1 MGFRVLERDD
11 NDGRFAFGCFDDV
24 VSMKSLIY
32 VWKST
37 TCGILFPRTN
47 NPFRPR
53 CFRTDGLRL
62 FHLLIRRRD
71 MSIFMLRRVL
81 RRGPIQR
88 ENRSES
94 KMLYNRELTQHI
106 AAPHLIHASTDLAPR
121 SSSANIVKQGTRF
134 IELTRFRLH
143 LTLSPRS
150 YRLNIRDR
158 LEIKIFRSV
167 FFHQLTI
174 CDTLR
179 VETVISYP

>member
-1 MGFRVLERDD
+1 MGFRLLERDD
-11 NDGRFAFGCFDDV
+11 NDVRFAFGCFDDV

-106 AAPHLIHASTDLAPR
+106 AAPARDSFHRIDPISSTSHFVATFLPIEYTRSPR
-121 SSSANIVKQGTRF
+121 NKDIQERILSSAYD
-134 IELTRFRLH
+134 L
-143 LTLSPRS
+143 
-150 YRLNIRDR
+150 
-158 LEIKIFRSV
+158 
-167 FFHQLTI
+167 
-174 CDTLR
+174 
-179 VETVISYP
+179 